1 MEVIS
6 NLHEHYPINYSKT
19 FLDNN
24 CETNYYRSNWS
35 QNGFSFPLCQQ
46 NSVNLIH
53 CLSDKSLKKNE
64 KCKESQL
71 WKHSDQ
77 MINLALTE
85 LWMFY
90 LPSKFRTI
98 KNKTK
103 QSWCDSNTFSCPP
116 APLPWPVRIQEYHS
130 LS

>member
-6 NLHEHYPINYSKT
+6 NLHAHYPINYSKT

-53 CLSDKSLKKNE
+53 CLSEKPLEKMKSTKRV
-64 KCKESQL
+64 
-71 WKHSDQ
+71 
-77 MINLALTE
+77 NLENTV
-85 LWMFY
+85 
-90 LPSKFRTI
+90 I
-98 KNKTK
+98 K
-103 QSWCDSNTFSCPP
+103 
-116 APLPWPVRIQEYHS
+116 
-130 LS
+130 